1 MLYQIR
7 GVCAALCWVHQWGW
21 KFSLLLLVRS
31 LNVHMIW
38 KLALSLLVQLWD
50 AYVVFMNW
58 NFTLLVLVWSLDVM
72 LFVHISMI
80 WKLSL
85 LLLVGSLFGNLS
97 CFLLVLKGSKTRFYL
112 YAAIITFW
120 LFNYVWW
127 EGGWRFWWCGIS
139 AGRWTAMPA
148 KPLVCQA
155 ATAGKIIFGQILIK
169 SDKNVFTIDFFVCA
183 WVWYEK
189 YHPKKFC

>member
-31 LNVHMIW
+31 LNVYMIW
-38 KLALSLLVQLWD
+38 KLALLLLVW
-50 AYVVFMNW
+50 W
-58 NFTLLVLVWSLDVM
+58 LDVM
-72 LFVHISMI
+72 LFVHDLEI
-80 WKLSL
+80 LLASL
-85 LLLVGSLFGNLS
+85 GRIIRCLWFVNPS

-155 ATAGKIIFGQILIK
+155 ATAGKIIFRQILIK
-169 SDKNVFTIDFFVCA
+169 FYKNVFARDFILCLGLIR
-183 WVWYEK
+183 K
-189 YHPKKFC
+189 LPS